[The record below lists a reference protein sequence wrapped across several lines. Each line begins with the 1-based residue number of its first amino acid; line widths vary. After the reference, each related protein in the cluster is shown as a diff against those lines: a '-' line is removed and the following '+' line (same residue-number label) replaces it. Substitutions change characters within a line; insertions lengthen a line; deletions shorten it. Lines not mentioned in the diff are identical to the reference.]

1 MLLPRPRAREPPG
14 CYFISNVVE
23 LVTGPEHALIL
34 ILVLPGLVQ
43 DAIGKDIGQSI
54 VLMHIMA
61 WGHQTQ
67 KNSQVDLLG
76 LAMDE

>member
-1 MLLPRPRAREPPG
+1 M
-14 CYFISNVVE
+14 VE

-54 VLMHIMA
+54 VLVHVVA
-61 WGHQTQ
+61 WRHQTQ
-67 KNSQVDLLG
+67 EIPKLTF
-76 LAMDE
+76 